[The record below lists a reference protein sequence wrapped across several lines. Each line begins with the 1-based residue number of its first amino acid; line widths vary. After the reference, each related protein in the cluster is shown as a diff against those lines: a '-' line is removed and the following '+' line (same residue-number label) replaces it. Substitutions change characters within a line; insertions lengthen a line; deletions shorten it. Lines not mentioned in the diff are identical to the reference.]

1 MCSVGRSYVPY
12 GKGTGFAFGMG
23 AAEQAAYDPKERY
36 AYTVSEQGYV
46 NVIDWVRASSPAVVP
61 NMAFDFDGA
70 KLTDVDICGDKIAIS
85 MANADSKAK
94 DGKVKI
100 YSTVKR
106 FPEVTKPKFIE
117 THVVGPLPDMIAFNS
132 DCTKIAVA
140 NEGEGVYD
148 DDDGLTDPEGSV
160 SIITVGK
167 EKVKTVSLTD
177 VASSD
182 SALIAKGVHL
192 PLSLDAMKFFDL
204 QSKKF
209 KSKLDFTKARAA
221 YTPATQLEPEY
232 LAWSGD
238 GKSLYVNLQE
248 NSAIVTVNVTSGKAT
263 SINALP
269 TKDWSEGGGTEGID
283 TVKDDDCKLAFKP
296 GFVSMRNPDA
306 IAAVSIDGTDYIL
319 TADEGDDKEYGDFEE
334 KQKFKDLIDSAT
346 LFDSDFMEFGSGDQ
360 MGPGSA
366 IAAAH
371 SNFGGT
377 KMAVTIGSTAIDY
390 SVVNDTHPYP
400 LFKGAVGFGGRG
412 ISIWKAKDMSLVWD
426 SGSTFEKEQCKK
438 YPWAHNSIQDEEFA
452 AVNGTLYM
460 SLKDGS
466 KLKETI
472 DEMNDPDKDGCKDGG
487 DGKPGACP
495 LGKGV
500 DERSLKDGAGPEA
513 IVVGKAC
520 GRLMAVTAT
529 EKQGTAFVF
538 DITDIKKPELKFLHH
553 LSPASEK
560 KNPEV
565 AYKAKELGEID
576 PESITFVEAE
586 NSPNGNA
593 GIMFAGA
600 WSGTLTFYEFT
611 DADGNTC
618 SDPKFVDIA
627 GQVNGAV
634 PGVISGFAIFGAVV
648 ILLSLCAKA
657 SGGAASS
664 GAASSTAK
672 AGTEFSDAVTSSA

>member
-12 GKGTGFAFGMG
+12 GNGEDYAFGMG
-23 AAEQAAYDPKERY
+23 GAEQAAYDPKERY

-46 NVIDWVRASSPAVVP
+46 NVIDWGRPMRPKVVP
-61 NMAFDFDGA
+61 SAAFDFDGS
-70 KLTDVDICGDKIAIS
+70 KLTDVDICGDMIAIA
-85 MANADSKAK
+85 MANSDSKTK

-106 FPEVTKPKFIE
+106 FPEVTKAKFLE
-117 THVVGPLPDMIAFNS
+117 THVVGPLPDMLSFNS

-148 DDDGLTDPEGSV
+148 DADGLTDPEGSV

-167 EKVKTVSLTD
+167 EKVTTVSLTD
-177 VASSD
+177 VAPSD
-182 SALIAKGVHL
+182 AALIAAGVHL
-192 PLSLDAMKFFDL
+192 PLSLDAMKFFD
-204 QSKKF
+204 SHSNKF

-232 LAWSGD
+232 LAWSSD

-263 SINALP
+263 SIKALP

-283 TVKDDDCKLAFKP
+283 TVKDDDCKLEYKP

-306 IAAVSIDGTDYIL
+306 IVAVSIDGTDYIL

-334 KQKFKDLIDSAT
+334 KQKFKDVIDSAT
-346 LFDSDFMEFGSGDQ
+346 LFESDFQEYGSGGHD
-360 MGPGSA
+360 GSA
-366 IAAAH
+366 LANAH
-371 SNFGGT
+371 ANFGGT
-377 KMAVTIGSTAIDY
+377 KMAITIGSTAIDY
-390 SVVNDTHPYP
+390 SVVTDSNPYP
-400 LFKGAVGFGGRG
+400 KFKGAVGFGGRG
-412 ISIWKAKDMSLVWD
+412 ISIWKAKDMSMVWD
-426 SGSTFEKEQCKK
+426 SGSMFEKEQCKK
-438 YPWAHNSIQDEEFA
+438 YPWAHNAIQDEEFA

-472 DEMNDPDKDGCKDGG
+472 DEMNDPDQDGCSDGG
-487 DGKPGACP
+487 NGKPGACP
-495 LGKGV
+495 LGKQV

-520 GRLMAVTAT
+520 GRLLAVTAT

-538 DITDIKKPELKFLHH
+538 DITDITKPTLQFLHH

-560 KNPEV
+560 KNPSV
-565 AYKAKELGEID
+565 AYADEELGEID
-576 PESITFVEAE
+576 PESITFVNAE
-586 NSPNGNA
+586 DSPNGNA
-593 GIMFAGA
+593 GVMFAGA
-600 WSGTLTFYEFT
+600 WSSTMTFYEFT
-611 DADGNTC
+611 DKDGKTC
-618 SDPKFVDIA
+618 SDPNFVDT
-627 GQVNGAV
+627 VNRLHPSV
-634 PGVISGFAIFGAVV
+634 PGVISGMAIFAAVV
-648 ILLSLCAKA
+648 SFISWKMGLSTTA
-657 SGGAASS
+657 STTS
-664 GAASSTAK
+664 GVVSSSTEK
-672 AGTEFSDAVTSSA
+672 AGIVLSQA